1 MHSTEP
7 YYFPSHFNGLDNKKK
22 LIFALQVMCI
32 KSGFYLIQRSTKSTK
47 QLQSDLNAYITLGC
61 QHNLMYCTSKKAF
74 VRSTFTK
81 LCTNPDQRCR
91 FSLNIVLCKIT
102 NRWFT
107 SNKSHKKKQNLLIH
121 NGHIKLLPGHITCSI
136 SMLSE
141 EEQELM
147 SQCNQVSIKSTKIA
161 ELTTQRNKHGTDTIW
176 SRNQIYYVQNRE
188 DPLSLLNSNVS
199 SASKVI
205 EYCRSDSDIN
215 YLYMTFDSTN
225 KLTLLTG
232 KNE

>member
-1 MHSTEP
+1 
-7 YYFPSHFNGLDNKKK
+7 
-22 LIFALQVMCI
+22 
-32 KSGFYLIQRSTKSTK
+32 
-47 QLQSDLNAYITLGC
+47 
-61 QHNLMYCTSKKAF
+61 
-74 VRSTFTK
+74 
-81 LCTNPDQRCR
+81 
-91 FSLNIVLCKIT
+91 
-102 NRWFT
+102 
-107 SNKSHKKKQNLLIH
+107 
-121 NGHIKLLPGHITCSI
+121 
-136 SMLSE
+136 MLSE

-147 SQCNQVSIKSTKIA
+147 SQCNQVSIQSTKIA